1 MLNAGTYRVPS
12 RARAGVWSTFP
23 MVWNVHL
30 TDGGEEQGAEHGL
43 EMSNAVR
50 FFTGAPL
57 AAMAANVP
65 M

>member
-1 MLNAGTYRVPS
+1 
-12 RARAGVWSTFP
+12 

-30 TDGGEEQGAEHGL
+30 AEEGGEQFSEHGL
-43 EMSNAVR
+43 KMSNAVR

-57 AAMAANVP
+57 AARAANVP